1 MTLVIVLLI
10 AGYVAL
16 LWSLR
21 CIVRNARRAAVR
33 RAFEDQLRKSL
44 S

>member
-1 MTLVIVLLI
+1 MTFVMVLLI

-21 CIVRNARRAAVR
+21 LIVRNARRAAVR
-33 RAFEDQLRKSL
+33 RLFEDQRWR
-44 S
+44 